1 MVESYIFF
9 TICCRLPASKPYC
22 AVPPPQQLLAGGSS
36 SAAVS
41 SINDPISTSE
51 AKAGPDEVQDRPTTS
66 STDTPA
72 SSVGSATSM
81 AQSPGHATG

>member
-1 MVESYIFF
+1 LVESYIFF
-9 TICCRLPASKPYC
+9 TICCRLPPSKPYC

-51 AKAGPDEVQDRPTTS
+51 AKAGADEVQDRPTTS